1 MKEFMMKKLIYVGI
15 AAALISFMGCSSD
28 SRSGKSPETI
38 KVQLAK
44 AEKREFSSEENY
56 VGTIKSK
63 ETVNI
68 STKMMGRLLSLQVD
82 EGSVVKKG
90 QLLAE
95 VDAAEADS
103 AYRQSD
109 AGLRAADVNSGNME
123 KDLER
128 YKRLYEEKAVTKH
141 QLEQIEAG
149 AAQAKAQKE
158 QASASVRMAKTLMS
172 YGKLY
177 SPVNGVITKKWM
189 EPGNLAYPG
198 MAILTVENPASLELL
213 VEVPEEKS
221 RQISSGSTAK
231 IFTGNED
238 DRSVD
243 TKVVMVVP
251 TANAFTKTSTVRLEI
266 PSDAGIVPG
275 QFARVRFNAF
285 KKDFVSVPDGAM
297 KRQGQLEMV
306 FTRDDKGLSSLRI
319 VRSGRREGGF
329 VQVLSGLSG
338 DETVVV
344 NPPETLKEGMKLE
357 AGQ

>member
-1 MKEFMMKKLIYVGI
+1 VKEFVMKKIIYI
-15 AAALISFMGCSSD
+15 AAAAAVIFLWGCSSD
-28 SRSGKSPETI
+28 TGNGKTPETI

-44 AEKREFSSEENY
+44 VEKREFSSEENY
-56 VGTIKSK
+56 AGTIKSK

-109 AGLRAADVNSGNME
+109 AGLKAAEVNSGNME

-141 QLEQIEAG
+141 QLEQVEAG
-149 AAQAKAQKE
+149 AAQARAQKE
-158 QASASVRMAKTLMS
+158 QASAGVQMAKTLMS

-177 SPVNGVITKKWM
+177 SPVNGVVTKKWM

-198 MAILTVENPASLELL
+198 MPILTVENPASLELL

-221 RQISSGSTAK
+221 REIPAGSAAK
-231 IFTGNED
+231 IFIGND
-238 DRSVD
+238 DISVD

-251 TANAFTKTSTVRLEI
+251 AANAFTKTSTVRLEV
-266 PSDAGIVPG
+266 PPAAGIVPG

-285 KKDFVSVPDGAM
+285 KKEFVSVPDNAM

-306 FTRDDKGLSSLRI
+306 FTKDDKGLSSLRV
-319 VRSGRREGGF
+319 VRSGRKEDGF
-329 VQVLSGLSG
+329 TQVLSGLSG

-344 NPPETLKEGMKLE
+344 NPPEALKEGMKLE